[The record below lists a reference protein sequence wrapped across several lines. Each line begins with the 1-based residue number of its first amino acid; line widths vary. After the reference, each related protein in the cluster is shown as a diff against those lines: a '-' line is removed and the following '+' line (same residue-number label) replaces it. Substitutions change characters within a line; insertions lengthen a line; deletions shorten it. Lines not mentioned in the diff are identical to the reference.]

1 MRTRTAYIESV
12 LRLGHCAMA
21 RGMGPARGAVST
33 TERRW
38 LMSNPRPRSR
48 RATHVRTLATAVS
61 LALPLASHAQVSGN
75 MTLLSGGLAVVGAIA
90 DSVSLFDAFRGQLP
104 NDDNPLWGDA
114 TSSPTLSF
122 KATEYSFELLVQQP
136 NDVGVFEDDFSA
148 QLRGTV
154 QGPIHNSQGQVI
166 ATGNLWD
173 FSVTFE
179 AEVGTRTTELDVIG
193 QVQHVFAPHRDK
205 GERER
210 GGAIL
215 DYSLTVSKSC
225 SGFVCLWTS
234 SELTDSSFDSGA
246 HADGNDQDTM
256 PFAHLSAVC
265 CSTAFGEID
274 SLSFNV
280 VAMHP
285 IPEPSV
291 TVLLLGGLGVVGFV
305 AKRRRAKDAGRAA

>member
-1 MRTRTAYIESV
+1 M
-12 LRLGHCAMA
+12 L
-21 RGMGPARGAVST
+21 
-33 TERRW
+33 
-38 LMSNPRPRSR
+38 NPRPRSR
-48 RATHVRTLATAVS
+48 CATVVRTLAAAVPLAFP
-61 LALPLASHAQVSGN
+61 LALHAQVTGT
-75 MTLLSGGLAVVGAIA
+75 MKLLSGGLAVVGAIS
-90 DSVSLFDAFRGQLP
+90 DSVSLFDAFKGQLP

-114 TSSPTLSF
+114 TSSPILSF

-136 NDVGVFEDDFSA
+136 NDVGEFEDDFSA
-148 QLRGTV
+148 QLSGTV
-154 QGPIHNSQGQVI
+154 QGPIHNSQGQVV

-179 AEVGTRTTELDVIG
+179 AEVGTRTTDLDAIG
-193 QVQHVFAPHRDK
+193 KVQHVFAPHRDK
-205 GERER
+205 SEKER

-225 SGFVCLWTS
+225 SGVLCLWTS
-234 SELTDSSFDSGA
+234 STLSDSSFDSGA
-246 HADGNDQDTM
+246 HADGKDQDTM
-256 PFAHLSAVC
+256 PFADLSAVC

-274 SLSFNV
+274 SFSFNV